1 MRWLLTYAD
10 LITLLLILFIVLYS
24 MSKIDAA
31 KFKDLAQLLRAAFGG
46 VLKQGPTF
54 LQGNGDRIIPELM
67 PRLSAAIKEGSGEGK
82 TEVFRNERG
91 VVVRLMTD
99 NVLFDRGA
107 TSLKDEMKSILDAV
121 APVLKETG
129 RPIMVEGHTDDLPV
143 RGGSG
148 RYPTNWELSTARATS
163 VVRYLIEHGGV
174 RAAALSAAGY
184 AEFHPVVPNSGER
197 ARARNRRI
205 DIIVLEGTA
214 PAPAAEA
221 PVRREAPAEAAP
233 PVVPTIDPMAPPPA
247 PAMPPPPP
255 LPTSWSGA
263 VPGAA

>member
-10 LITLLLILFIVLYS
+10 LITLLLILFVVLYS

-54 LQGNGDRIIPELM
+54 LQGNGDRIIPELV
-67 PRLSAAIKEGSGEGK
+67 PRLSAAVAGPEGSGRRG
-82 TEVFRNERG
+82 EVFRNERG

-99 NVLFDRGA
+99 NVLFPRGA
-107 TSLKDEMKSILDAV
+107 TTINDEMKSVLDAI
-121 APVLKETG
+121 APALKEAG
-129 RPIMVEGHTDDLPV
+129 RPVMVEGHTDDLPV
-143 RGGSG
+143 RGGAGKFAS
-148 RYPTNWELSTARATS
+148 NWELSTNRATA
-163 VVRYLIEHGGV
+163 VVRYLVEKCGV
-174 RAAALSAAGY
+174 PGSMLSAAGY

-221 PVRREAPAEAAP
+221 PLR
-233 PVVPTIDPMAPPPA
+233 PVEPPA
-247 PAMPPPPP
+247 PAIPAAPEIPSAPPAVPAPPPPP
-255 LPTSWSGA
+255 PPGA
-263 VPGAA
+263 SLAPVPGAA